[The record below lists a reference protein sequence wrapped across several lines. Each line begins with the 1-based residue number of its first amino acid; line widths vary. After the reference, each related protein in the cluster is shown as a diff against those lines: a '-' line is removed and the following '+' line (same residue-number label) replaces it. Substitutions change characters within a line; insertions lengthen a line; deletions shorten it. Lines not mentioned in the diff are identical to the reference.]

1 MVGLNGVVVKSHGG
15 TDGPGFAHAVD
26 VAMDMVVHRFNDRIR
41 EGLGRIGPQ
50 LPGYAAEQ
58 PGPQRDGG
66 IGTHEWISAAQ
77 RAATTASASR
87 PPAEGGHQTATHPGP
102 APTPLTRAVL
112 AGIGAYLPENV
123 VTNDEL
129 AGRVETSDGWIRER
143 TGIRQ
148 RHLAAPHETCAFMAS
163 AAARA
168 ALADAG
174 AAAEEVDAI
183 VLGTSTPDQV
193 FPATAVRVQAE
204 IGAGGFAFDL
214 SAACSGFIY
223 ALSVADSLVRS
234 GQARGVLVI
243 GAEVFSRILN
253 WQDRGTCVLFGDG
266 AGAVFLR
273 ASDGAVAAPI
283 AGILSTH
290 LHSDGRLGD
299 ILYVDGAVGR
309 PDRSGHLI
317 MNGREVFR
325 HAVTRLSDAV
335 DEALAANGLA
345 ARRRRLAGAAPGQ
358 RPHHRRDRPQARPAG
373 GARGA

>member
-1 MVGLNGVVVKSHGG
+1 
-15 TDGPGFAHAVD
+15 
-26 VAMDMVVHRFNDRIR
+26 MD
-41 EGLGRIGPQ
+41 Q
-50 LPGYAAEQ
+50 Q
-58 PGPQRDGG
+58 
-66 IGTHEWISAAQ
+66 AAQ

-87 PPAEGGHQTATHPGP
+87 LPAEGGHQTATHPGP

-123 VTNDEL
+123 VTNDAL
-129 AGRVETSDGWIRER
+129 AGRVETSDSWIRER

-243 GAEVFSRILN
+243 GAEVFSRLLN

-273 ASDGAVAAPI
+273 ATDGAVGAESP
-283 AGILSTH
+283 GILSTH

-335 DEALAANGLA
+335 NEALAANGLA
-345 ARRRRLAGAAPGQ
+345 AADVDWLVPHQANARIIDGVGRKLGLPAERVVLTVDRHANTSAASIPLALAEAYGDGRIRRGQLVLMEALGGGLTWGSALVRL
-358 RPHHRRDRPQARPAG
+358 
-373 GARGA
+373 